1 MKPNRLPRQIGTFF
15 GLFALGAAAGSLCG
29 LLLAPTSGRVTRKR
43 IAMKFKSLEQE
54 GARQIK
60 QTKKLLAKK
69 AEDLRDAANEKLN
82 QTREWLVERVV
93 AGNSKHPSH
102 RRLVHHA

>member
-1 MKPNRLPRQIGTFF
+1 MKPNRLPRDFGKWF

-29 LLLAPTSGRVTRKR
+29 LLMAPASGSVTRKR

-60 QTKKLLAKK
+60 HAKKLLVKK
-69 AEDLRDAANEKLN
+69 AEDLRDVANDKLS
-82 QTREWLVERVV
+82 QTREWLVEQVSS
-93 AGNSKHPSH
+93 GNGKHPSR

>member
-1 MKPNRLPRQIGTFF
+1 MKPNRLPREFGKLF

-29 LLLAPTSGRVTRKR
+29 LLLAPASGRVTRKR

-54 GARQIK
+54 GSRQIK
-60 QTKKLLAKK
+60 QAKKLLAKK
-69 AEDLRDAANEKLN
+69 AEDLRDAASEKLS
-82 QTREWLVERVV
+82 QTKEWLVERVV
-93 AGNSKHPSH
+93 SGNGKHPSH